1 MFYNGSIG
9 RTQVGTA
16 AELINQDDLIP
27 SKYHNSANA
36 DVNQSINQ
44 CTVFQAA
51 SYQGQYRLNRQGQT
65 IPHYNAQTNRQTD
78 QGRIL
83 SLIHI

>member
-27 SKYHNSANA
+27 SKYHNSGNA

-44 CTVFQAA
+44 CSVFQAA
-51 SYQGQYRLNRQGQT
+51 SYQGEYRLTDKDRQYHNT
-65 IPHYNAQTNRQTD
+65 MHRRTDRQTRVVY
-78 QGRIL
+78 G
-83 SLIHI
+83 